1 MAVGLGPGGRTRPF
15 GRADLRA
22 PRAAPKERAEAP
34 SRPKDKPSLL
44 LSVNRGMLSI
54 ELDQPFGL
62 GPVLV
67 DKLALALPNVRF
79 PVDLSGGVTRL
90 RNKRGT
96 LTQLALSIGL
106 QELAGFVAPRL
117 RGVLGEGTPDV
128 GVVSSPWGAS
138 VGLRLGKSALAFD
151 VVVVPTERDIRL
163 VPERARGVHLGAPP
177 HVLAVRALAEAC
189 RPLGHVVG
197 SAVILEDTVAAI
209 VRQVLPDAGARAPAV
224 EGCRWDGIAT
234 DADRLSLHIAVSG
247 APAALPAEAI
257 RAIEQVDIALDADHA
272 AVAGDLDEARRQYLL
287 ALERAPRH
295 PEITMRIA
303 WIDAIAE
310 TRTEAA
316 LATLVDALP
325 AMDAGLLGGK
335 LLAAIGDEDGAI
347 AAFSRAAHNEPF
359 APLAALAWLEVAKL
373 ATDTKQSLDAIDQAI
388 VRSPALEDARWLR
401 LTTRLDMGDGMGAR
415 ADAEHLEAAARGPEA
430 RYRVWVRAAEAFIH
444 RGYVPEARVL
454 FERALRYAPESAEA
468 SLGLARSLRAAGD
481 GRRALD
487 LLARASAIAARKGL
501 TLPEVEIELARG
513 LVEYASDRP
522 AAIARVR
529 TILPGQTLTAEA
541 RQLEGRWRA
550 ELGDL
555 AGASLAFARLRDA
568 IEAAMPEDADRAAS
582 LAAMLVE
589 AADVEENARG
599 DLRAAQRH
607 LGVALRLR
615 PRDRTINAT
624 FRRVST
630 ELGRPVHQAPV
641 HQPPVHQAPVHQPPV
656 HQAPVHQPP
665 VHQPPVHQAPVREQS
680 RWHFEEEP
688 QPQTR
693 RSSIPEPLVEPV
705 SSSET
710 ESLHDGD
717 EMVAEQLTERLR
729 ADPDDNDV
737 ARRLAAALGRL
748 GRDMD
753 LLALV
758 STRIE
763 DGTPEIVQEFL
774 PIRRDVLLRLA
785 ATARAEGR
793 ISEAE
798 LYEQMS
804 DDSLP

>member
-1 MAVGLGPGGRTRPF
+1 MAVGLGPGGRARHF
-15 GRADLRA
+15 GRVDLRA
-22 PRAAPKERAEAP
+22 PRVAPNERAEAP
-34 SRPKDKPSLL
+34 PRPKDKPSLL

-54 ELDQPFGL
+54 ELDQPFVL

-90 RNKRGT
+90 RHKRGA

-106 QELAGFVAPRL
+106 HDLAGFVAPRL
-117 RGVLGEGTPDV
+117 RGILGEAAPDV
-128 GVVSSPWGAS
+128 GFVSSPWGAS
-138 VGLRLGKSALAFD
+138 VGLRLGSAALAFD
-151 VVVVPTERDIRL
+151 VVVVPTDRDVRL
-163 VPERARGVHLGAPP
+163 VPERARGVNLGAPP

-189 RPLGHVVG
+189 RPLGRVVG
-197 SAVILEDTVAAI
+197 SAVVLHDIVAAV
-209 VRQVLPDAGARAPAV
+209 VRHVLPAAGARAPAV
-224 EGCRWDGIAT
+224 EGTRWDAVSA
-234 DADRLSLHIAVSG
+234 DADRLSLQIAVTG

-257 RAIEQVDIALDADHA
+257 RAIEQADIAMDADDA
-272 AVAGDLDEARRQYLL
+272 AVAGNLDEARRRYLL

-295 PEITMRIA
+295 PEITTRIA

-310 TRTEAA
+310 ARTEAA
-316 LATLVDALP
+316 LSTLVDAMP
-325 AMDAGLLGGK
+325 AVDAGLLGGR
-335 LLAAIGDEDGAI
+335 LLAAIGDDDGAI
-347 AAFSRAAHNEPF
+347 AAFSSAAHNEPF

-373 ATDTKQSLDAIDQAI
+373 ATDTKQRLDAIDQAI
-388 VRSPALEDARWLR
+388 VRSPALEEARWMR
-401 LTTRLDMGDGMGAR
+401 LTARLDLGDGTGAR

-430 RYRVWVRAAEAFIH
+430 RYRVWMRAAETFFH
-444 RGYVPEARVL
+444 RGYVPEARLL
-454 FERALRYAPESAEA
+454 FERALRYAPESAAA
-468 SLGLARSLRAAGD
+468 SLGLARALRAAGD
-481 GRRALD
+481 GRRSLD
-487 LLARASAIAARKGL
+487 LLARASAILSRKGQ

-513 LVEYASDRP
+513 LVEHASDRP

-529 TILPGQTLTAEA
+529 TILPGQTLTPEA
-541 RQLEGRWRA
+541 RLLEGRWRA

-555 AGASLAFARLRDA
+555 AGASLAFARLREA
-568 IEAAMPEDADRAAS
+568 IEAAFPQDADRAAA

-615 PRDRTINAT
+615 PRDRAVNVA

-630 ELGRPVHQAPV
+630 ELGRAVPLMPQ
-641 HQPPVHQAPVHQPPV
+641 
-656 HQAPVHQPP
+656 
-665 VHQPPVHQAPVREQS
+665 REDT
-680 RWHFEEEP
+680 RPHEHEDDEEP
-688 QPQTR
+688 RAHTR
-693 RSSIPEPLVEPV
+693 RSPTPVPPSEPV
-705 SSSET
+705 SSG
-710 ESLHDGD
+710 ESQAHDEDD
-717 EMVAEQLTERLR
+717 EALVDQLTERLR
-729 ADPDDNDV
+729 GNPDDHEI

-763 DGTPEIVQEFL
+763 DGTPEIVQEFW
-774 PIRRDVLLRLA
+774 PIRQQVLLRLA

-793 ISEAE
+793 ASEAE

-804 DDSLP
+804 AETLP